1 MTLDWNQIKTRAVQ
15 FSADFENTRHE
26 RQEAQTFWNRF
37 FEIFGIERRRV
48 AVFESKVKKLNNH
61 TGFIDLLWPGLL
73 LVEHKS
79 QGDAAPNRSQKGES
93 PRRRQKI
100 PEPRPR
106 IAAPRRR
113 SAFAR
118 LGRFGRFFNGGMAAA
133 LRTRTGAKLIT
144 VTVRPRHARPPRPWL
159 IAR

>member
-79 QGDAAPNRSQKGES
+79 QG
-93 PRRRQKI
+93 
-100 PEPRPR
+100 EPL
-106 IAAPRRR
+106 A
-113 SAFAR
+113 
-118 LGRFGRFFNGGMAAA
+118 MAQDQAENYF
-133 LRTRTGAKLIT
+133 I
-144 VTVRPRHARPPRPWL
+144 
-159 IAR
+159 